1 MRASP
6 TTFSVVCTI
15 MLSMLTKVEYEI
27 TVVYYNIQL
36 DIKKIWATDIYNY

>member
-1 MRASP
+1 MRAGP
-6 TTFSVVCTI
+6 TTFSVVCT

-36 DIKKIWATDIYNY
+36 DIKMIWATDIYN